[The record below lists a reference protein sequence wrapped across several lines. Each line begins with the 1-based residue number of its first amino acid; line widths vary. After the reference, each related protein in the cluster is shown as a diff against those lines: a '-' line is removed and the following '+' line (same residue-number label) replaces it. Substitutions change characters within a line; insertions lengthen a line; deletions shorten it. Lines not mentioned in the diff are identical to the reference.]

1 MPLGAWRFKSSHP
14 HDAGTAD
21 DPAVAAGVSML
32 VRRLLLPLSLLAAA
46 AFAVVLTASPGTHAA
61 RAGDVEVIVELAGRP
76 LAYDSRPRARA
87 RLDREQ
93 HRFVGALHTAL
104 PGAVVRWRYRIVANG
119 LAVIAPRAAL
129 PRLRTLPGVRRVVPG
144 ATYRTASGPDG
155 ATIHARD
162 LPAPPLQTDGTGIK
176 IGIIDDG
183 VDQTHPFFDPS
194 GYTMPA
200 GFPKGQVAFTTAKV
214 IVARAFAPPRPAWRY
229 ASRPFDP
236 EQSGHA
242 THVAGIA
249 AGNANTLAEGS
260 RIGGVAPR
268 AFIGNYKALTVPTD
282 ADVGLDGNAAE
293 IVAAIEAAVA
303 DGMDVINLSIGEPE
317 IAPEHDVVAL
327 ALDAAAAAGVVPVVA
342 AGNDFSD
349 FGSGSL
355 ASPGSSAAA
364 ITVGATTS
372 GVSPGI
378 ASFSSAGPTPLSLRL
393 KPDVVAPG
401 SSILSAQPGG
411 WGTLSGTSMA
421 TPHVSGAVALLL
433 QRHPDWSPEQVK
445 AALTVTARPVGAGGS
460 RAAPTRAGAGLVD
473 VAAADAPLVRPTPT
487 SVSFGLVAEGAVVH
501 RELRLDD
508 AGGGAG
514 AWSVTFEQ
522 AEVPAGAQLTVPNQA
537 TVPGVLPL
545 DLTAG
550 TAEGSL
556 SGVIVLHRSGVARRI
571 AVWARVAVPHLVV
584 AKAPVLRRTGA
595 YAGNTRGRPARVD
608 AYRYPEIPAGGI
620 VTSALRGPEQV
631 FRIDVRR
638 PIANLGVAITWRAPG
653 VRVEPRVVQDGDENR
668 LTGYAALPLDL
679 NPYVDEFEQPTLA
692 AGAIAPAPGT
702 YAVVFDS
709 ASRAGAGAF
718 RFRFWIDD
726 TSPPAATLAARA
738 VRKGQ
743 PLRIRVSDTGSGIDP
758 GSLEATLDGRSVAA
772 RLVGN
777 EVRVS
782 TVGALPGRRR
792 LRLQVGDYQETR
804 NMENVARI
812 LPNTRV
818 LTAWVLVRPS

>member
-14 HDAGTAD
+14 HDAGAAD
-21 DPAVAAGVSML
+21 DPAAAAGVSML
-32 VRRLLLPLSLLAAA
+32 VRRLLPPLSLLAAA
-46 AFAVVLTASPGTHAA
+46 AVAVGLTASPGTHAA
-61 RAGDVEVIVELAGRP
+61 RAGDVEVIIELAGRP
-76 LAYDSRPRARA
+76 LAYDPGQMARA

-93 HRFVGALHTAL
+93 QRFVTALHATL

-119 LAVIAPRAAL
+119 VAVVAPRTAL
-129 PRLRTLPGVRRVVPG
+129 PRLRTLPGVQRVVLG
-144 ATYRTASGPDG
+144 AAYRPASGPDA

-162 LPAPPLQTDGTGIK
+162 LPAPPLATDGTGIK
-176 IGIIDDG
+176 IGVIDDG

-200 GFPKGQVAFTTAKV
+200 GFPKGQADFTTAKV
-214 IVARAFAPPRPAWRY
+214 IVARSFPPPRPAWRY

-236 EQSGHA
+236 EESGHA

-260 RIGGVAPR
+260 RISGIAPR
-268 AFIGNYKALTVPTD
+268 AYIGNYKALTVPTD
-282 ADVGLDGNAAE
+282 ADVGLDGNAPE

-317 IAPEHDVVAL
+317 IAPQHDVVAL

-342 AGNDFSD
+342 AGNDFSE
-349 FGSGSL
+349 FGRGSL
-355 ASPGSSAAA
+355 ASPGSSASA

-372 GVSPGI
+372 GAAPGI

-421 TPHVSGAVALLL
+421 TPHVSGSVALLL

-445 AALTVTARPVGAGGS
+445 AALTVTARPVGSGAS
-460 RAAPTRAGAGLVD
+460 RADPTRAGAGLVD
-473 VAAADAPLVRPTPT
+473 VAAADLPLLRPTPT
-487 SVSFGLVAEGAVVH
+487 SVSFGLVAAGAAVH
-501 RELRLDD
+501 RDVRLDD

-514 AWSVTFEQ
+514 PWSVSFEQ
-522 AEVPAGAQLTVPNQA
+522 ADVPSGARLAVPAQA
-537 TVPGVLPL
+537 SVPGILPL

-550 TAEGSL
+550 TTEGAL
-556 SGVIVLHRSGVARRI
+556 SGVIVLRRNGVARRI

-584 AKAPVLRRTGA
+584 ATTPVLRRTGM
-595 YAGNTRGRPARVD
+595 YAGNTSGRPARVA
-608 AYRYPEIPAGGI
+608 AYRYPEVPDGGI
-620 VTSALRGPEQV
+620 VTSALRGPEQAFGIV
-631 FRIDVRR
+631 VRR
-638 PIANLGVAITWRAPG
+638 AVANVGVAITWRAPG
-653 VRVEPRVVQDGDENR
+653 VRVEPRLVEGGDENR
-668 LTGYAALPLDL
+668 LTGYAALPVDL

-709 ASRAGAGAF
+709 ASRSGAGAF
-718 RFRFWIDD
+718 RFRFWVDD
-726 TSPPAATLAARA
+726 TTPPTAALATRT
-738 VRKGQ
+738 VRTGQ
-743 PLRIRVSDTGSGIDP
+743 SLRIRVRDAGAGVDP
-758 GSLEATLDGRSVAA
+758 RSLEATLDGRTVGA
-772 RLVGN
+772 RLVGS
-777 EVRVS
+777 EVRIS
-782 TVGALPGRRR
+782 TVGAAPGRRR
-792 LRLQVGDYQETR
+792 LRLEVADYQETR

-818 LTAWVLVRPS
+818 LTAWVVVRAS

>member
-1 MPLGAWRFKSSHP
+1 M
-14 HDAGTAD
+14 
-21 DPAVAAGVSML
+21 
-32 VRRLLLPLSLLAAA
+32 
-46 AFAVVLTASPGTHAA
+46 
-61 RAGDVEVIVELAGRP
+61 
-76 LAYDSRPRARA
+76 
-87 RLDREQ
+87 
-93 HRFVGALHTAL
+93 
-104 PGAVVRWRYRIVANG
+104 
-119 LAVIAPRAAL
+119 
-129 PRLRTLPGVRRVVPG
+129 
-144 ATYRTASGPDG
+144 
-155 ATIHARD
+155 
-162 LPAPPLQTDGTGIK
+162 
-176 IGIIDDG
+176 
-183 VDQTHPFFDPS
+183 
-194 GYTMPA
+194 
-200 GFPKGQVAFTTAKV
+200 
-214 IVARAFAPPRPAWRY
+214 
-229 ASRPFDP
+229 
-236 EQSGHA
+236 
-242 THVAGIA
+242 
-249 AGNANTLAEGS
+249 
-260 RIGGVAPR
+260 
-268 AFIGNYKALTVPTD
+268 
-282 ADVGLDGNAAE
+282 
-293 IVAAIEAAVA
+293 
-303 DGMDVINLSIGEPE
+303 
-317 IAPEHDVVAL
+317 
-327 ALDAAAAAGVVPVVA
+327 
-342 AGNDFSD
+342 
-349 FGSGSL
+349 
-355 ASPGSSAAA
+355 
-364 ITVGATTS
+364 
-372 GVSPGI
+372 
-378 ASFSSAGPTPLSLRL
+378 
-393 KPDVVAPG
+393 
-401 SSILSAQPGG
+401 
-411 WGTLSGTSMA
+411 
-421 TPHVSGAVALLL
+421 
-433 QRHPDWSPEQVK
+433 
-445 AALTVTARPVGAGGS
+445 
-460 RAAPTRAGAGLVD
+460 
-473 VAAADAPLVRPTPT
+473 
-487 SVSFGLVAEGAVVH
+487 
-501 RELRLDD
+501 
-508 AGGGAG
+508 
-514 AWSVTFEQ
+514 
-522 AEVPAGAQLTVPNQA
+522 
-537 TVPGVLPL
+537 
-545 DLTAG
+545 
-550 TAEGSL
+550 
-556 SGVIVLHRSGVARRI
+556 
-571 AVWARVAVPHLVV
+571 WARVAVPHLVV